1 MEPSLVIRP
10 EISLAEE
17 WVLPF
22 LLLVLSVTAYVR
34 VSFPS
39 RIQKVWRS
47 YFNVRYRRQSMRE
60 ESNVPKEYFLFHV
73 VFVILA
79 ALMIFGALKLYRVLV
94 MGITGFLLY
103 LCCIGAVIG
112 VYSLKLLSYRLLSF
126 LAAGDFSLGEFQYV
140 TFLGLRF
147 LVFFFFPLNFLL
159 FYLPQTYAPWVL
171 LVSLILFVINYLYR
185 LVTGFTNALS
195 TGVGVFYIFF
205 YICTLEILPL
215 LVCYKALAQ

>member
-1 MEPSLVIRP
+1 MEQSFVIRP
-10 EISLAEE
+10 DISLSEE

-22 LLLVLSVTAYVR
+22 LLFVLSVAAYVH
-34 VSFPS
+34 VSFPA
-39 RIQKVWRS
+39 RIQKVWRG

-73 VFVILA
+73 VFSILF
-79 ALMIFGALKLYRVLV
+79 ALLIFGALKYFHINV
-94 MGITGFLLY
+94 MGTSGFLLY
-103 LCCIGAVIG
+103 LCCIGIVIV
-112 VYSLKLLSYRLLSF
+112 VYTLKLLSYRLLSF
-126 LAAGDFSLGEFQYV
+126 LSAGDFSLGEFQYV

-159 FYLPQTYAPWVL
+159 FYLPEIYAPITLSVAL
-171 LVSLILFVINYLYR
+171 TLFVINYLYR

-195 TGVGVFYIFF
+195 AGVGLFYIFF

-215 LVCYKALAQ
+215 LVSYKALAQ